1 MTLLCPIK
9 KITNY
14 KLLIANYSRQK
25 RAGFTLVELL
35 VVVGI
40 IGILTAIGIA
50 SYQNFSEA
58 RVVEKAA
65 QELKINLRL
74 AQSKAVNNEKPSAC
88 GSNILEGWRVER
100 ANASTYEIKYKCEK
114 GPFAHYKSISLGDN
128 LTISNFRV
136 YFYTLEGTG
145 LSGTINII
153 IADAESNSETVV
165 VTQAGDIY

>member
-1 MTLLCPIK
+1 MTLLCLIK

-50 SYQNFSEA
+50 SYNDFNQA
-58 RVVEKAA
+58 RAVEKAA
-65 QELKINLRL
+65 QELKTNLRL
-74 AQSKAVNNEKPSAC
+74 AQSKAVNNEKPC
-88 GSNILEGWRVER
+88 DGVLDRWRVKR
-100 ANASTYEIKYKCEK
+100 TSASSPYEYTIRYKCEV
-114 GPFAHYKSISLGDN
+114 GGFDDYKTITLEND
-128 LTISNFRV
+128 LTLSNFTID
-136 YFYTLEGTG
+136 FYALGETNS
-145 LSGTINII
+145 SGTITV
-153 IADAESNSETVV
+153 ADADGNNSETIR